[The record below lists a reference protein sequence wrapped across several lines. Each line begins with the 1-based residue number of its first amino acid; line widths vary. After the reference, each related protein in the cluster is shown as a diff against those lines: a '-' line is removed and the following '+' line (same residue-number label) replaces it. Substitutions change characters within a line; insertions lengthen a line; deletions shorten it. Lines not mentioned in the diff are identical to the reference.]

1 MTILII
7 GAGGMGRDVMDAVEK
22 NGTYRIDGF
31 IDDTIPVG
39 SDISGYKILGT
50 IADLAKIAKD
60 IDKGIIAIG
69 DNWQRGKVAR
79 KIKNASKTFHFVN
92 VIHPSACI
100 ARNAQI
106 GDGAILLAESI
117 VSSNAI
123 MGKHTLLHIGSMLGH
138 DSKLGNYGCMLPG
151 SKVGGN
157 VRIGEYSSI
166 GIGATLIHGIT
177 IGNHS
182 FIGAGAIVISNI
194 PSNVVAY
201 GVPAIAARNRRK
213 SEKHL

>member
-1 MTILII
+1 MLILII

-22 NGTYRIDGF
+22 NGTYRIAGF
-31 IDDTIPVG
+31 IDDIIPVG

-50 IADLAKIAKD
+50 IADLARISKD
-60 IDKGIIAIG
+60 ICKGIIAIG
-69 DNWQRGKVAR
+69 DNWQRGKVSR
-79 KIKNASKTFHFVN
+79 KVKNAAKKFHFVN
-92 VIHPSACI
+92 VIHPLASI

-106 GDGAILLAESI
+106 GDGAILLAETI
-117 VSSNAI
+117 VSSNAV
-123 MGKHTLLHIGSMLGH
+123 MGKHTLLHIGAILGH
-138 DSKLGNYGCMLPG
+138 DSELQNYGCMLPG

-157 VRIGEYSSI
+157 VRIGQYTSL
-166 GIGATLIHGIT
+166 GIGATVIHGIA
-177 IGNHS
+177 IGSHS
-182 FIGAGAIVISNI
+182 FIGAGATVISNI